1 MRKTLCINANKTVG
15 ISFHRFPLPVPGLV
29 TEQPQYSVVVCIFS
43 TSQNTEISLIP
54 NGLRL
59 IYTCSL
65 LLALPCIFHTARH
78 TFATMMLTLGA
89 DLYTTSKLLGH
100 ADVKMT
106 QVYAKII
113 NQKKDDAVNLVN
125 GLFE

>member
-1 MRKTLCINANKTVG
+1 MPAVTYSRFGNCPAN
-15 ISFHRFPLPVPGLV
+15 GLV

-78 TFATMMLTLGA
+78 TFATLMLSLGG

-100 ADVKMT
+100 KNIAT
-106 QVYAKII
+106 TEIYAKVID
-113 NQKKDDAVNLVN
+113 QKKIDTVNLVDN
-125 GLFE
+125 LFAND

>member
-1 MRKTLCINANKTVG
+1 M
-15 ISFHRFPLPVPGLV
+15 V

-65 LLALPCIFHTARH
+65 LLALPCIFHVARH
-78 TFATMMLTLGA
+78 TFATTVALANGVRIEVI
-89 DLYTTSKLLGH
+89 SKMLGH
-100 ADVKMT
+100 TNIQTT
-106 QVYAKII
+106 QLYAHIYQAEVDKE
-113 NQKKDDAVNLVN
+113 
-125 GLFE
+125 FERLNNIV